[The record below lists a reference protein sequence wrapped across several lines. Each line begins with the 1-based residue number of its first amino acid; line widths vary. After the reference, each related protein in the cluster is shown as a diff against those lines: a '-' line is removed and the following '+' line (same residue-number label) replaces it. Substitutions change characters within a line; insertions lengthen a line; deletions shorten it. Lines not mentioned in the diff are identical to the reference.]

1 MKIDGVFSG
10 GGIKGFA
17 FIGAYKALEEKG
29 FEFARVAGTSAGS
42 IIAALI
48 AAGYKSD
55 EILSLMDSLEL
66 RKFLDKRKGIM
77 SFMLMKWISVYW
89 RMGLYKGQFLE
100 EWMEEK
106 LKAKG
111 VSTFA
116 DLPKGKL
123 RVIASDLTNG
133 KIVVLPDDLSKYG
146 INANRFSVAKAVRMS
161 SCLPYFFEP
170 VKLWTKD
177 GVSIV
182 VDGGVLSNFPIWLF
196 DGKIKKRPILGFQLS
211 AHIEERPRNEIK
223 NALSMFHALFE
234 TMKEAH
240 DARHIATR
248 HERSIVFIPVE
259 NILTTEFK
267 ITNEKKQ
274 ELIQL
279 GKEKTETFL
288 KKWSY

>member
-55 EILSLMDSLEL
+55 EILFLMDSLDL

-146 INANRFSVAKAVRMS
+146 INPNRFSVAKAVRMS

-211 AHIEERPRNEIK
+211 AHIEERPKNEIK

>member
-55 EILSLMDSLEL
+55 EILSLMDSLDL

-89 RMGLYKGQFLE
+89 RLGLYKGQFLE

-146 INANRFSVAKAVRMS
+146 INPNRFSVAKAVRMS

-211 AHIEERPRNEIK
+211 THIEERPKNEIK

>member
-29 FEFARVAGTSAGS
+29 FEFVRVAGTSAGS

-146 INANRFSVAKAVRMS
+146 INPNRFSVAKAVRMS

-211 AHIEERPRNEIK
+211 AHIEERPKNEIK

>member
-146 INANRFSVAKAVRMS
+146 INPNRFSVAKAVRMS

-196 DGKIKKRPILGFQLS
+196 DGKIKKKTDPRFS
-211 AHIEERPRNEIK
+211 A
-223 NALSMFHALFE
+223 
-234 TMKEAH
+234 
-240 DARHIATR
+240 
-248 HERSIVFIPVE
+248 
-259 NILTTEFK
+259 
-267 ITNEKKQ
+267 
-274 ELIQL
+274 
-279 GKEKTETFL
+279 
-288 KKWSY
+288 